1 MQQIKE
7 YISESMSELFN
18 KVSWPTFQELQSS
31 SIIVLVASLIIAVLV
46 FLMDMGFK
54 TIMELVYPLFN

>member
-31 SIIVLVASLIIAVLV
+31 SIIVLVASLIIAILV